1 MNYRSVKF
9 LSVLGAGASLGY
21 LYLVFAVAFIDNIDP
36 ARLNAVEL
44 AIVVTLAARLVAV
57 FVLPELRNAKVE
69 VVWILFSVET
79 FLVVGLMGVFL
90 YTSDPFYSRLVV
102 DVFST
107 WLTTLAVVTPPYTIF
122 RCAVSMVRESKLWGI
137 LVSVIAEFGFLVFMN
152 NMVSQIKAPINI
164 RSFLTAVILNVRSDV
179 VGGKNPLVGVS
190 QFAEAAIL
198 LYVALIVY
206 AAFPAWHR
214 KVDSAPILVPAVA
227 STMVLFGWISLA
239 TGFMPNTYLSLTVP
253 TILLTA
259 LVWWFTH
266 GK

>member
-9 LSVLGAGASLGY
+9 LSILGAGASLGY
-21 LYLVFAVAFIDNIDP
+21 LYLLFAVALIDGIDP
-36 ARLNAVEL
+36 TRLNVVEL
-44 AIVVTLAARLVAV
+44 AIVITGAARLVAV
-57 FVLPELRNAKVE
+57 FVLPELRNAKAE
-69 VVWILFSVET
+69 VVWILFSIET

-107 WLTTLAVVTPPYTIF
+107 WLTVLALLTPPYTIF

-137 LVSVIAEFGFLVFMN
+137 LVSIIVEFGFLVFMN
-152 NMVSQIKAPINI
+152 NMVSQVKAPINI
-164 RSFLTAVILNVRSDV
+164 GNFLTTVILSVRSDV
-179 VGGKNPLVGVS
+179 VGGRNPLVGVS

-206 AAFPAWHR
+206 VAFPAWHQ
-214 KVDSAPILVPAVA
+214 KADPAPILVPAVV
-227 STMVLFGWISLA
+227 STVVLLGWISLA
-239 TGFMPNTYLSLTVP
+239 TLFIPNTYLSLTVP
-253 TILLTA
+253 TVILTA